1 MPSLQFTTIMPPLSP
16 ARMSAEDRNSAAR
29 MRNFK
34 NRGKDSDELR
44 RRRQETSVELRKAKK
59 DDQILKRRNICLT
72 EEDTATSPLQE
83 STNKPGA
90 AKQPSL
96 TLDEIVA
103 GEEEIV
109 WRWVDV

>member
-1 MPSLQFTTIMPPLSP
+1 
-16 ARMSAEDRNSAAR
+16 MSAEDRLNASR

-72 EEDTATSPLQE
+72 EEDQATSPLQDA
-83 STNKPGA
+83 SNKTTVTKP
-90 AKQPSL
+90 PSL
-96 TLDEIVA
+96 SIDQIVA
-103 GEEEIV
+103 GET
-109 WRWVDV
+109 

>member
-1 MPSLQFTTIMPPLSP
+1 
-16 ARMSAEDRNSAAR
+16 

-72 EEDTATSPLQE
+72 EEDGATSPLQE

-96 TLDEIVA
+96 SIEEIVA
-103 GEEEIV
+103 GTAAS
-109 WRWVDV
+109 RTRG